1 MYVYLMEILCRKISW
16 NEEFD
21 FLFIK
26 YKESYRG
33 KVLVKEYKFSVI
45 LNELIIEIY
54 CIA

>member
-21 FLFIK
+21 FLFIR
-26 YKESYRG
+26 YKESYKG
-33 KVLVKEYKFSVI
+33 KVLVEEYKFSVI